1 MKKLLSI
8 FVMTLVVVQYAVA
21 GDVITQD
28 PNQLPPAA
36 RSFLAKYFNQVEIS
50 HIKIESDLLRGK
62 TYDVLLID
70 RTELEFDSKGNW
82 TEIDCQRKAV
92 PEDLIPVRVKQYV
105 QVNFPRETITKI
117 ERKAGIE
124 VELTSDFSLKFNKR
138 GKFISADD

>member
-1 MKKLLSI
+1 
-8 FVMTLVVVQYAVA
+8 MTLVVVQYAVA

-117 ERKAGIE
+117 DRRAGIE